1 MRKRMAKF
9 LSLFLT
15 AVMVCS
21 LLSVSALAALE
32 SHEQQ
37 TCKFQILYVD
47 SSFGAGYSYGISWD
61 EPYTCQYSEGHSGY
75 NHSIAC
81 SKIREQVE
89 TAKAKVDSGWEI
101 VGWAKEAKPNPT
113 VLTTY
118 TGTTATQT
126 TYTIYLVAKRPAS
139 AEVTY
144 TLTYNA
150 NGGSGAPAAQTAKSS
165 TGSATFTISTS
176 VPTWEDHT
184 FLGWADSAD
193 AAAAAYHSGGTI
205 TVSADK
211 TIYAVWK
218 RTPS

>member
-113 VLTTY
+113 VLTT
-118 TGTTATQT
+118 T
-126 TYTIYLVAKRPAS
+126 PAQLPRRQPIPF
-139 AEVTY
+139 
-144 TLTYNA
+144 TLWR
-150 NGGSGAPAAQTAKSS
+150 SGPPRQR
-165 TGSATFTISTS
+165 G
-176 VPTWEDHT
+176 PTLLPIT
-184 FLGWADSAD
+184 PM
-193 AAAAAYHSGGTI
+193 AAAAHLRHRQQKAVPARPHLRFPPVCRLGMTI
-205 TVSADK
+205 
-211 TIYAVWK
+211 
-218 RTPS
+218 PF

>member
-75 NHSIAC
+75 
-81 SKIREQVE
+81 KIGRAHV
-89 TAKAKVDSGWEI
+89 
-101 VGWAKEAKPNPT
+101 
-113 VLTTY
+113 
-118 TGTTATQT
+118 
-126 TYTIYLVAKRPAS
+126 
-139 AEVTY
+139 
-144 TLTYNA
+144 
-150 NGGSGAPAAQTAKSS
+150 
-165 TGSATFTISTS
+165 
-176 VPTWEDHT
+176 
-184 FLGWADSAD
+184 
-193 AAAAAYHSGGTI
+193 
-205 TVSADK
+205 
-211 TIYAVWK
+211 
-218 RTPS
+218 

>member
-101 VGWAKEAKPNPT
+101 VGWAKEAKPSPT

-126 TYTIYLVAKRPAS
+126 TYTLSLIH
-139 AEVTY
+139 
-144 TLTYNA
+144 
-150 NGGSGAPAAQTAKSS
+150 
-165 TGSATFTISTS
+165 I
-176 VPTWEDHT
+176 
-184 FLGWADSAD
+184 
-193 AAAAAYHSGGTI
+193 
-205 TVSADK
+205 
-211 TIYAVWK
+211 
-218 RTPS
+218 

>member
-9 LSLFLT
+9 VSLFLT

-126 TYTIYLVAKRPAS
+126 TYTIYLVVKRPAP
-139 AEVTY
+139 AEVTIKASSPA
-144 TLTYNA
+144 TARTSTSTA
-150 NGGSGAPAAQTAKSS
+150 EAATRPAATRVRRRLRPLTAAPPGPA
-165 TGSATFTISTS
+165 GSPAPGRSGS
-176 VPTWEDHT
+176 P
-184 FLGWADSAD
+184 WA
-193 AAAAAYHSGGTI
+193 
-205 TVSADK
+205 
-211 TIYAVWK
+211 
-218 RTPS
+218 R